1 MANCRLTTGEIRRST
16 IWSLVKAGIL
26 QVNQIE
32 WKSRLSR
39 YHLTTYLYLKLQ
51 TFSRITAQFHIN
63 NPLDIIARDIWWNT
77 ADPPTLY
84 FVSLWNL
91 CSDSGDIRMCWYIL
105 KKRGWGWNASKF
117 GKIHAKHTYVA
128 DRKDLVYRKRKRDHW
143 EKSSVG
149 SKIYMYMY

>member
-1 MANCRLTTGEIRRST
+1 MTWGLEKSGILWFGHWSPSLAYYDLATWKVWHTMTGALVNLKSGIPWIEHRENLVNCRLTTVEIRRST

-63 NPLDIIARDIWWNT
+63 NALDIITRYLVEYSWSTNT
-77 ADPPTLY
+77 IFRLPQKPL
-84 FVSLWNL
+84 FW
-91 CSDSGDIRMCWYIL
+91 
-105 KKRGWGWNASKF
+105 
-117 GKIHAKHTYVA
+117 
-128 DRKDLVYRKRKRDHW
+128 
-143 EKSSVG
+143 
-149 SKIYMYMY
+149 

>member
-1 MANCRLTTGEIRRST
+1 MTWGLEKSGILWFGHWSPSLAYYDLATWKVWHTMTGALVNLKSGIPWIEHRENLVNCRLTTVEIRRST

-63 NPLDIIARDIWWNT
+63 NPLDFIARDIWWNT

-84 FVSLWNL
+84 CLP
-91 CSDSGDIRMCWYIL
+91 L
-105 KKRGWGWNASKF
+105 KPLFW
-117 GKIHAKHTYVA
+117 
-128 DRKDLVYRKRKRDHW
+128 
-143 EKSSVG
+143 
-149 SKIYMYMY
+149 